1 MNHDKLPKT
10 KRVIAFID
18 GYNLYHSIDNAG
30 RNDLK
35 WLNLWELCE
44 TLIRNDKNAELIEV
58 LYFSAYS
65 TWKPERYA
73 IHRKYVKALEAAG
86 VRPILGNFK
95 KKQKKCNK
103 CLNVWTE
110 HEEKETDVNIAIHLL
125 QKANN
130 DEYDEALLI
139 TADTDLT
146 PAIKMVRENYKNK
159 SIISVLPPSNQFAKS
174 LINAANSKIR
184 ISFELLAKCQFVDE
198 LHLANGELIIIPEK
212 YTIQSNKL

>member
-1 MNHDKLPKT
+1 MNHENLQKP

-18 GYNLYHSIDNAG
+18 GYNLYHSIDNSG

-44 TLIRNDKNAELIEV
+44 TLIRNDKNSELIKV
-58 LYFSAYS
+58 FYFSAYAK
-65 TWKPERYA
+65 WNLERTA
-73 IHRKYVKALEAAG
+73 IHKKYVKALEATG
-86 VRPILGNFK
+86 VQPILGNFK

-125 QKANN
+125 QKAND

-146 PAIKMVRENYKNK
+146 PAIKMVREKHK
-159 SIISVLPPSNQFAKS
+159 HKKIISVLPPNSRNANS
-174 LINAANSKIR
+174 LIETANSKIS
-184 ISFELLAKCQFVDE
+184 ISLELLAKCQFVDE